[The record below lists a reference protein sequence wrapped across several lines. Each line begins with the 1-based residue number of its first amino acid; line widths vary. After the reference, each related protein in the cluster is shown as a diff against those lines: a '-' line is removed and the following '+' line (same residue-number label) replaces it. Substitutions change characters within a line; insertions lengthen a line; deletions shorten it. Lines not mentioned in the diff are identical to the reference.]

1 MKINANNLKIILLL
15 TSLHTLCIGIAL
27 IVLPDNLM
35 SLFGFTE
42 LDGRFF
48 RTQGGV
54 FHLLMAFGYYFAAV
68 DIPNCRNFIKF
79 IIIIKFSATVFL
91 VIYYLFIDPTIVI
104 LLSGVVDF
112 LIGLTIFYLN
122 YQLIR
127 DEIESSKL

>member
-1 MKINANNLKIILLL
+1 MKINAKHLKIILLL

-42 LDGRFF
+42 LGGRFF

-54 FHLLMAFGYYFAAV
+54 FHLVMALGYYFAAI

-79 IIIIKFSATVFL
+79 IIIVKFTATVFL

-104 LLSGVVDF
+104 LLSGVIDF

-122 YQLIR
+122 YQLISN
-127 DEIESSKL
+127 EIESSSL